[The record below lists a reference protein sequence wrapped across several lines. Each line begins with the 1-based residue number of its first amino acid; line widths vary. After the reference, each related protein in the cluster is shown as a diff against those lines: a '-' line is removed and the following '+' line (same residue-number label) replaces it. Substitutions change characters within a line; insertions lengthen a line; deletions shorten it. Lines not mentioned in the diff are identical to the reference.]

1 MKALWPCTLL
11 VIASSTPAWAQDAAA
26 APGSTGTASPEASPA
41 APTTPAPA
49 GSAAAGTPEAGPGQ
63 AGSVDPVAPAP
74 AAGEAA
80 PPSTPAPAAPPP
92 APADDAPAPAD
103 DAPAEPAPAPAEP
116 AAEEPPAPAE
126 PSRPP
131 SETRGHFRL
140 GARVGLAAPF
150 GDVARGIGQLDV
162 AGIGAGYGLDLT
174 FGVAEDVTVGAYG
187 DLLALD
193 SPADCDACAP
203 LSYGVGLLVRYHL
216 VQGLRFDPWASYGI
230 GIIGMNGVRPDGD
243 GSYLGLEWLRL
254 TVGGDWYALPNLGF
268 GPYVEL
274 GAGSYWSVP
283 AGQTAGGVHLR
294 FQTGL
299 RIVLDIPGR

>member
-1 MKALWPCTLL
+1 VCSVMSLHRTAADFVARGSVVTSRPMKALWPCTLL

-92 APADDAPAPAD
+92 APADDT
-103 DAPAEPAPAPAEP
+103 PAEPAPAPVEP

-193 SPADCDACAP
+193 SPAD
-203 LSYGVGLLVRYHL
+203 
-216 VQGLRFDPWASYGI
+216 
-230 GIIGMNGVRPDGD
+230 
-243 GSYLGLEWLRL
+243 
-254 TVGGDWYALPNLGF
+254 
-268 GPYVEL
+268 
-274 GAGSYWSVP
+274 
-283 AGQTAGGVHLR
+283 
-294 FQTGL
+294 
-299 RIVLDIPGR
+299 